1 MIMQIITT
9 HTNTDFDALASVVA
23 ANILFPAAK
32 VILPQNVNPNVQQ
45 FLSLH
50 KDVFSYVTSRDVDI
64 EMTHRLIVVD
74 TNSWKRLDGMQ
85 RLSSRGDIEIL
96 LFDHHDGNGS
106 ILANCAYRET
116 VGANI
121 TLMLRHLKKENTAIS
136 PVQANLFLLGLYEDT
151 GNLSFPSTTA
161 EDVQAAADLLRM
173 GAELKV
179 LHAFLGQAYSRKQK
193 DILFFMLGSAR
204 RITIN
209 GMTVSI
215 VSVNVEEFVENLAM
229 VVHMCRNIL
238 NVDAVFGIFVM
249 PGGRNLVIGRSRSES
264 INIGTVMRGIGGGG
278 HSGAGSA
285 MIKLVNP
292 GVVAA
297 WIRILIG
304 ESAQEYRYVEDLMST
319 PAFALDPTTTMQE
332 AFTALRQQGHHGAPV
347 VENGR
352 IVGVLS
358 LRDFKKIRKR
368 RQYNITIKAFMSRD
382 VIWIGARERVDR
394 AAYLMAKHDIGRLPV
409 LENQRLVGIIT
420 RSDAMNDFYG
430 FCPLDGNLTPK
441 PAKMLEG

>member
-32 VILPQNVNPNVQQ
+32 VVLPQNVNPNVQQ

-64 EMTHRLIVVD
+64 E
-74 TNSWKRLDGMQ
+74 
-85 RLSSRGDIEIL
+85 
-96 LFDHHDGNGS
+96 
-106 ILANCAYRET
+106 
-116 VGANI
+116 
-121 TLMLRHLKKENTAIS
+121 
-136 PVQANLFLLGLYEDT
+136 
-151 GNLSFPSTTA
+151 
-161 EDVQAAADLLRM
+161 
-173 GAELKV
+173 
-179 LHAFLGQAYSRKQK
+179 
-193 DILFFMLGSAR
+193 
-204 RITIN
+204 
-209 GMTVSI
+209 
-215 VSVNVEEFVENLAM
+215 
-229 VVHMCRNIL
+229 
-238 NVDAVFGIFVM
+238 FVM
-249 PGGRNLVIGRSRSES
+249 PGGRNLVIGRSRTES

-332 AFTALRQQGHHGAPV
+332 AFTALRQRGHHGAPV

-358 LRDFKKIRKR
+358 L
-368 RQYNITIKAFMSRD
+368 
-382 VIWIGARERVDR
+382 
-394 AAYLMAKHDIGRLPV
+394 P
-409 LENQRLVGIIT
+409 
-420 RSDAMNDFYG
+420 
-430 FCPLDGNLTPK
+430 
-441 PAKMLEG
+441 